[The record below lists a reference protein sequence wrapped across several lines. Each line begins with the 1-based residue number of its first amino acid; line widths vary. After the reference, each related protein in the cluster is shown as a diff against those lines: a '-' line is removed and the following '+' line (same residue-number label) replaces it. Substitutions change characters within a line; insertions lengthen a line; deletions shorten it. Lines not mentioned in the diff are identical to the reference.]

1 MTKTTLHT
9 VATKGKNTFEWL
21 IAKVLNFS
29 KKRLKAVKDD
39 FNILVVGKTG
49 VGKSTLINTILGKNI
64 AKTGSGVPITQ
75 GIPKYKINKVGIF
88 DTQGL
93 ELKGYSSIKRQIE
106 LFLDERRGKAL
117 CEQIHIAWLC
127 IAETSRRIENGD
139 IELWELLKKHNI
151 PTIFVITKATQDKD
165 ENGEKF
171 SQIVREEFDIKDER
185 HIQRVVAL
193 TIKDDEGNESKV
205 KGIKELEH
213 KSCKMLPKAQTNIIS
228 NFIYHAKSSVAF
240 LRILFSRENLKEFLH
255 KLKAGEKATLLKVF
269 LSCVFILAVCLG
281 LKFFKAKIVIAS
293 TLAVLFVLCLV
304 AIFVINVK
312 LKAGKKLIED
322 GERQL
327 ADGREKI
334 KDGERQLA
342 DGRVKVADGE
352 RQVADGRR
360 RVADGERQLKEGW
373 RKYNENKD
381 RIIPK
386 IINFFNDCLDDGLRK
401 LKDGETRLKEGK
413 AKLKDGETQLAV
425 GKAKLKDGEARLREG
440 KARLKAGEAELK
452 AGKERY
458 AKGVLAKNVLIVCAC
473 VLAVSF
479 GVGLFCVLKFE

>member
-1 MTKTTLHT
+1 MIKTTLHT

-64 AKTGSGVPITQ
+64 AKTGSGVPKTQ

-93 ELKGYSSIKRQIE
+93 ELKGYSSIKWQIE

-117 CEQIHIAWLC
+117 CEQIHLAWLC

-151 PTIFVITKATQDKD
+151 PTIFVITKATQDID

-193 TIKDDEGNESKV
+193 AIKDDEGRESKIR
-205 KGIKELEH
+205 GIKELEH
-213 KSCKMLPKAQTNIIS
+213 KSCKMLPKAKTSIIS
-228 NFIYHAKSSVAF
+228 KFIYHAKSSVAF
-240 LRILFSRENLKEFLH
+240 LRTLFSSEKLKEFLC
-255 KLKAGEKATLLKVF
+255 K
-269 LSCVFILAVCLG
+269 
-281 LKFFKAKIVIAS
+281 
-293 TLAVLFVLCLV
+293 
-304 AIFVINVK
+304 
-312 LKAGKKLIED
+312 
-322 GERQL
+322 
-327 ADGREKI
+327 
-334 KDGERQLA
+334 
-342 DGRVKVADGE
+342 
-352 RQVADGRR
+352 
-360 RVADGERQLKEGW
+360 
-373 RKYNENKD
+373 
-381 RIIPK
+381 
-386 IINFFNDCLDDGLRK
+386 
-401 LKDGETRLKEGK
+401 
-413 AKLKDGETQLAV
+413 
-425 GKAKLKDGEARLREG
+425 
-440 KARLKAGEAELK
+440 LKAGEAELK

-479 GVGLFCVLKFE
+479 GVVVISEFIERQQMKIIAVGVSAVLFVACAVAIFVINAKLKAGKAKLQSGWDEYNKNNKWYVRLLFKASLEQGLCDLNAGEAKYAKWLLIKKVLIIYALLLAVGLAWGFFVF